1 MAEQEQSSYFER
13 FTNILK
19 NLVAALRDTLLFI
32 LFLLLLFSPSTV
44 NDRLIAAGFTKGNI
58 AGMEW
63 EGQLKKSAEQTKT
76 VGEAVSKA
84 DDNYQ
89 VLIERLAE
97 LEKLAKDPA
106 LKKSLTSLGA
116 DAKESK
122 GELVIADQAVK
133 RSLSTQQE
141 IAAQIAPS
149 SVTARGW
156 LFLGQVS
163 EDKQNWMPGSP
174 ATIATTS
181 AAAIRGSC
189 LTIRDDAYLR
199 ADSAAGSH
207 ANAAIVSVV
216 KVGQGVVVDEVDYS
230 HARSGGWFIWAK
242 VRRE

>member
-1 MAEQEQSSYFER
+1 MAEQQQSSYFER

-19 NLVAALRDTLLFI
+19 NLVAALRDTILFI
-32 LFLLLLFSPSTV
+32 LFLLLLFSPATV

-89 VLIERLAE
+89 VLIDRLAE
-97 LEKLAKDPA
+97 LEKMAKDPA

-133 RSLSTQQE
+133 RSLSTQQD

-149 SVTARGW
+149 SISAKGW
-156 LFLGQVS
+156 LFLGQVG
-163 EDKQNWMPGSP
+163 EDKQAWLPGSP
-174 ATIATTS
+174 VTIASINAT
-181 AAAIRGSC
+181 AIRGSR
-189 LTIRDDAYLR
+189 LIIRDDTYLR

-230 HARSGGWFIWAK
+230 HAKGGGWFLWAK